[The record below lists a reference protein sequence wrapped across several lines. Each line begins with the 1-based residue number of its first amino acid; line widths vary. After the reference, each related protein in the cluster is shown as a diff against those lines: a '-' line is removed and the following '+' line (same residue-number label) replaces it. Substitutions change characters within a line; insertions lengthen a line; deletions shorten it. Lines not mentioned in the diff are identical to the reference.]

1 MAIYIDENCSLVNKA
16 NKKDG
21 FMPSAW
27 FGVSI
32 EIVDLNLN
40 TADTLS
46 FNIKKALI

>member
-1 MAIYIDENCSLVNKA
+1 MAIYVEKVCTLVNKA
-16 NKKDG
+16 TKKDG

>member
-1 MAIYIDENCSLVNKA
+1 
-16 NKKDG
+16 
-21 FMPSAW
+21 MPSAW